1 MPSFKSG
8 NRPASFPSPPRSNY
22 ELGALA
28 ARDFLLDK
36 QLTLARYRLFR
47 PSELREVLENDVGEQ
62 CKEYRAGF
70 LDAIGAY
77 ICLTL
82 EGAAGPSQLESAVGD
97 AGAQAV
103 SGSQP
108 LR

>member
-1 MPSFKSG
+1 MPI
-8 NRPASFPSPPRSNY
+8 ASYPSPPPRTNY

-28 ARDFLLDK
+28 AREFLLDK

-82 EGAAGPSQLESAVGD
+82 EG
-97 AGAQAV
+97 
-103 SGSQP
+103 SQP
-108 LR
+108 DPANWNPLTVMRARRL

>member
-1 MPSFKSG
+1 MTEKHSG
-8 NRPASFPSPPRSNY
+8 NRPASFPSPPLTTY
-22 ELGALA
+22 ERGAIA
-28 ARDFLLDK
+28 GRDFLLDK
-36 QLTLARYRLFR
+36 QLTLSRYRLFR

-82 EGAAGPSQLESAVGD
+82 EG
-97 AGAQAV
+97 
-103 SGSQP
+103 SQP
-108 LR
+108 DPANWNPLAVMRARRL

>member
-1 MPSFKSG
+1 MTGVTSG
-8 NRPASFPSPPRSNY
+8 HRPASFPSPPRSNY

-28 ARDFLLDK
+28 AREFLLDK

-82 EGAAGPSQLESAVGD
+82 EG
-97 AGAQAV
+97 
-103 SGSQP
+103 SQP
-108 LR
+108 DPANWNPLSVIRARRL